1 MGEVGREAF
10 AAAEK
15 AALRLVARA
24 EQSQNGLL
32 RKLRARGWSL
42 AAARE
47 AVSRL
52 TESKLVDDGRFA
64 RLWADARLIRK
75 IHSPRDLM
83 TQLQS
88 RGIARQTAK
97 EAVQNAVAAYGE
109 EKLAAAYL
117 ENNPKKETSSAL
129 KAKLRA
135 EGFSP
140 DTVAALFDN

>member
-1 MGEVGREAF
+1 MEAGRDAF

-15 AALRLVARA
+15 AALRLIARA
-24 EQSQNGLL
+24 EQSQSGLL

-42 AAARE
+42 VAARA

-52 TESKLVDDGRFA
+52 VESNLVDDARFA
-64 RLWADARLIRK
+64 RLWAGARLLRK
-75 IHSPRDLM
+75 PHSPRDLVL
-83 TQLQS
+83 QLRS
-88 RGIARQTAK
+88 RGIERQTAK
-97 EAVQNAVAAYGE
+97 TAVQNALDAYGE

-117 ENNPKKETSSAL
+117 EQNAKTETPSAL

-140 DTVAALFDN
+140 ETLSALFER